1 MEIFHNP
8 RCAKSRETLKI
19 LMDKGVDVEVIE
31 YLKEVPTHAELSNLL
46 KKLGIKAEE
55 LIRKNE
61 SVFKEHYKGK
71 NLTEFEWIDAMIA
84 EPKLIERPI
93 VVKGD
98 KAILG
103 RPPEKVLEL
112 L

>member
-19 LMDKGVDVEVIE
+19 LMDKGVEVKVTE
-31 YLKEVPTHAELSNLL
+31 YLKEIPTHAELSTLL
-46 KKLGIKAEE
+46 KKMGIKAEE
-55 LIRKNE
+55 LIRKSE
-61 SVFKEHYKGK
+61 SVFKDHYKGK
-71 NLTEFEWIDAMIA
+71 NLSESEWIDAMIA

-93 VVKGD
+93 VVKGE
-98 KAILG
+98 KAVIG